1 MIKKYLISSTN
12 KDKIKTMFLI
22 DILYMKDINA
32 IYNFYN
38 GNYII
43 KQLHTLLKKRI
54 LSLIKKILNKDVT
67 ILISNLHTDVFEV
80 IIYDDLSMNEI
91 LRVKDVIYHNI
102 INHDFD
108 INNFDISI
116 NIDVTIGSSKT
127 SKDNMIRIY
136 AEKALHTAK
145 INYNHYVYYDAKLFK
160 SQNISNYLLKIFQE
174 NIKNQ
179 TVEPFL
185 QPIVD
190 NKSGKTIKYEALMRI
205 YDLDGNILL
214 PGVFIN
220 KSKKSRM
227 YNSLMEILITKV
239 VSYIKMYKINISINL
254 DFTDI
259 MNPNIKNFLINKI
272 NKENIGSYL
281 TIEVLESKKIS
292 NFNVVNEFI
301 DDVKKYNV
309 KIAIDDF
316 GSGFSNYEN
325 ILKLNIDY
333 IKIDGSLI
341 KRINEDIYLNLI
353 KSIVLFSK
361 QQNIKVIA
369 EFVSDLK
376 ILRYVKS
383 INIDYSQ
390 GYYFA
395 KPLKINDILKDINE

>member
-292 NFNVVNEFI
+292 NFNAVNEFI